1 MVLPK
6 RKTILD
12 HAPPVVKRAHS
23 SWALLPSS
31 PDDGLTHQEI
41 LDAMTLQAQSSSP
54 EVTPAVILIPKA
66 HVKKRD
72 EKTTLYNPTRR
83 HNSRILNAS
92 QELKIDHRMGIGKPR
107 GISAKKLNELVGI
120 SKILIPSSKINESD
134 FSALDDDINL
144 DSSPSDCSLSLLQKL
159 GVDLCGLHPEDV
171 AESNGDFVD
180 IPPEEDLPTAG
191 PQLGPNDDDA
201 NDPDDGNIW
210 QLGHP

>member
-1 MVLPK
+1 MHTTLNSGPSALPYGSPFMNLVLPK

-31 PDDGLTHQEI
+31 PNDGLTHQEI

-83 HNSRILNAS
+83 HSSRILNAS
-92 QELKIDHRMGIGKPR
+92 QELNIDHRMGIGKPR

-120 SKILIPSSKINESD
+120 SKILIPGSKINESD

-144 DSSPSDCSLSLLQKL
+144 DSSPSDCSSLLQKL

-171 AESNGDFVD
+171 AESSLAG
-180 IPPEEDLPTAG
+180 EKRKTLPQADM
-191 PQLGPNDDDA
+191 DD
-201 NDPDDGNIW
+201 
-210 QLGHP
+210 

>member
-1 MVLPK
+1 MHTTLNSGPSALPYGSPFMNLVLPK

-31 PDDGLTHQEI
+31 PNDGLTHQEI

-83 HNSRILNAS
+83 HSSRILNAS

-120 SKILIPSSKINESD
+120 SKILIPGSKINESD

-144 DSSPSDCSLSLLQKL
+144 DSSPFDCSSLLQKL

-171 AESNGDFVD
+171 AESSLAG
-180 IPPEEDLPTAG
+180 EKRKTLPQADM
-191 PQLGPNDDDA
+191 DD
-201 NDPDDGNIW
+201 
-210 QLGHP
+210 